1 MSRVWDES
9 LNPYDVLEI
18 ANGLEAS
25 EADIKK
31 VPVLPVQR
39 VVTLSFY
46 FKAYRKLARLK
57 HPDKN
62 PTARIEGKTNIEAR
76 KREVRVVWFM
86 QNSI

>member
-31 VPVLPVQR
+31 VPVLFVHG
-39 VVTLSFY
+39 VATFSL
-46 FKAYRKLARLK
+46 
-57 HPDKN
+57 
-62 PTARIEGKTNIEAR
+62 
-76 KREVRVVWFM
+76 
-86 QNSI
+86 